1 MSVQLGTP
9 IIRPLWWID
18 NSDPINFRIDD
29 EFLVGNEILVAPITD
44 ENKYERDIYFP
55 KGEWIDPTNNQTYV
69 GPKWINGYKAPI
81 DKIPY
86 FKAN

>member
-18 NSDPINFRIDD
+18 NSDPNNYKIPDQ
-29 EFLVGNEILVAPITD
+29 FLVGNEILVAPITD
-44 ENKYERDIYFP
+44 ENKYARDIYFP
-55 KGEWIDPTNNQTYV
+55 KGNWVDPSNDQVIV
-69 GPKWINGYKAPI
+69 GPFLFKDYQAPI

-86 FKAN
+86 FKAQ